1 MQVREGYLAARRG
14 AGRRVPKEG
23 FQIRIQRF
31 PIGVGQIDKAERL
44 HPSLGRPHGKQ
55 HLRLFSN
62 RRCSDVKNQLDFQLL
77 VQRFL
82 EMDDSAGGRKLMESR
97 SHVPAIR
104 QANQHQHRAAQLHAK
119 RPADDLA
126 VVFSDV
132 FRRLD
137 VFLNVFASVG
147 RHFTHRRFGL
157 IGHWRTKSMA
167 ACLAMSKLRKNKTD
181 SFW

>member
-82 EMDDSAGGRKLMESR
+82 EVDDSAGGRKLMEMPLSR
-97 SHVPAIR
+97 PGDSAGEPAP
-104 QANQHQHRAAQLHAK
+104 APSRAASREKA
-119 RPADDLA
+119 
-126 VVFSDV
+126 
-132 FRRLD
+132 
-137 VFLNVFASVG
+137 G
-147 RHFTHRRFGL
+147 
-157 IGHWRTKSMA
+157 
-167 ACLAMSKLRKNKTD
+167 
-181 SFW
+181 